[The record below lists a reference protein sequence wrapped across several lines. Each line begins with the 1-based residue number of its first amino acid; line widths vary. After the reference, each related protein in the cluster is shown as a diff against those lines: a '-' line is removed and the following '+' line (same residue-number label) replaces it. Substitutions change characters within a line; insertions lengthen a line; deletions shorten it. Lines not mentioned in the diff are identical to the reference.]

1 MNCPKCNKPNREKAV
16 FCKWCGTNVVTKATE
31 PLRELVGMETVKNQL
46 QDLVNTCESLA
57 LRAQR
62 SGISIRLGMD
72 MIITGNT
79 GTGKTKLAGV
89 LQKLLYSSGIIKKP
103 AMKVVDAV
111 DYEEFAK
118 EWEKN
123 TADLK
128 GGILCIENVQ
138 KLLPSGAAND
148 INKLDKLFSCMD
160 KWNNDPIVI
169 LSGLSSAFKEF
180 LVSNPDVRNR
190 FEYYFDLKDFS
201 MEELKLLCIHEL
213 KKRYGIALSEEAD
226 AKLERVFKNEMRQK
240 SDDFGNGHL
249 AVKKAVSYTHLTLPT
264 ILRV

>member
-89 LQKLLYSSGIIKKP
+89 LQKLLYSSGIMRSLPKSGKR
-103 AMKVVDAV
+103 
-111 DYEEFAK
+111 
-118 EWEKN
+118 
-123 TADLK
+123 
-128 GGILCIENVQ
+128 IL
-138 KLLPSGAAND
+138 
-148 INKLDKLFSCMD
+148 
-160 KWNNDPIVI
+160 PI
-169 LSGLSSAFKEF
+169 
-180 LVSNPDVRNR
+180 
-190 FEYYFDLKDFS
+190 
-201 MEELKLLCIHEL
+201 
-213 KKRYGIALSEEAD
+213 
-226 AKLERVFKNEMRQK
+226 
-240 SDDFGNGHL
+240 
-249 AVKKAVSYTHLTLPT
+249 
-264 ILRV
+264 

>member
-111 DYEEFAK
+111 IIAFF
-118 EWEKN
+118 
-123 TADLK
+123 
-128 GGILCIENVQ
+128 Q
-138 KLLPSGAAND
+138 HRMAAPEG
-148 INKLDKLFSCMD
+148 KSFCT
-160 KWNNDPIVI
+160 
-169 LSGLSSAFKEF
+169 
-180 LVSNPDVRNR
+180 
-190 FEYYFDLKDFS
+190 FS
-201 MEELKLLCIHEL
+201 MQRIPPSDRRYSFPTLWQTPHNPLHPLLSWQ
-213 KKRYGIALSEEAD
+213 AS
-226 AKLERVFKNEMRQK
+226 
-240 SDDFGNGHL
+240 
-249 AVKKAVSYTHLTLPT
+249 
-264 ILRV
+264 

>member
-1 MNCPKCNKPNREKAV
+1 MNCPKCNKPNRENAV

-111 DYEEFAK
+111 DYEEIAK
-118 EWEKN
+118 EW
-123 TADLK
+123 
-128 GGILCIENVQ
+128 
-138 KLLPSGAAND
+138 
-148 INKLDKLFSCMD
+148 
-160 KWNNDPIVI
+160 
-169 LSGLSSAFKEF
+169 
-180 LVSNPDVRNR
+180 
-190 FEYYFDLKDFS
+190 
-201 MEELKLLCIHEL
+201 
-213 KKRYGIALSEEAD
+213 
-226 AKLERVFKNEMRQK
+226 
-240 SDDFGNGHL
+240 
-249 AVKKAVSYTHLTLPT
+249 
-264 ILRV
+264 

>member
-1 MNCPKCNKPNREKAV
+1 M
-16 FCKWCGTNVVTKATE
+16 VTKATE

-128 GGILCIENVQ
+128 GGIL
-138 KLLPSGAAND
+138 
-148 INKLDKLFSCMD
+148 
-160 KWNNDPIVI
+160 W
-169 LSGLSSAFKEF
+169 
-180 LVSNPDVRNR
+180 
-190 FEYYFDLKDFS
+190 
-201 MEELKLLCIHEL
+201 H
-213 KKRYGIALSEEAD
+213 
-226 AKLERVFKNEMRQK
+226 
-240 SDDFGNGHL
+240 
-249 AVKKAVSYTHLTLPT
+249 
-264 ILRV
+264 